1 MAVHVVRHAD
11 AGNGPEDRELLTS
24 GNERAERIARH
35 LAGAGV
41 TRILTSR
48 YPRCLQTVTP
58 LAEQLGLPV
67 EVHDDLA
74 EEADVDQAWAL
85 LEELAGSDTDAV
97 VCSHGNIISP
107 LLDRVLR
114 RGAAIHGDWSC
125 RKGSV
130 WTLEGGPEHFT
141 RATLTLP

>member
-11 AGNGPEDRELLTS
+11 AGNGPDDRPL
-24 GNERAERIARH
+24 NEQGQGQAERIAEQ

-48 YPRCLQTVTP
+48 YPRCLQTVAP
-58 LAEQLGLPV
+58 LAARLGLEV

-74 EEADVDQAWAL
+74 EEADPDDAWNL
-85 LEELAGSDTDAV
+85 LVSLTGGEAV

-107 LLDRVLR
+107 VLDRVLR
-114 RGAAIHGDWSC
+114 RGADIEGEWSC

-130 WTLEGGPEHFT
+130 WTLEVDGERPFG
-141 RATLTLP
+141 RAVLSLP

>member
-11 AGNGPEDRELLTS
+11 AGNGPDDRPL
-24 GNERAERIARH
+24 NEQGEGQAVRIAEQ
-35 LAGAGV
+35 LATAGV

-58 LAEQLGLPV
+58 LAERLGVPL

-74 EEADVDQAWAL
+74 EEADPDVAWNL
-85 LEELAGSDTDAV
+85 LVSLTGAEVV

-107 LLDRVLR
+107 MLDRVLR
-114 RGAAIHGDWSC
+114 RGAEIQGEWSC
-125 RKGSV
+125 RKGSI
-130 WTLEGGPEHFT
+130 WTLEVDGDRPFG
-141 RATLTLP
+141 RAVLTLP